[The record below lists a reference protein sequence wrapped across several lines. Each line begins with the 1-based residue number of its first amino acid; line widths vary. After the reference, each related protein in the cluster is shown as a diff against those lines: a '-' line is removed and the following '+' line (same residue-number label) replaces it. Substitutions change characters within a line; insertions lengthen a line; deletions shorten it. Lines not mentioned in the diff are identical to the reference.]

1 MVIQNW
7 VHHPVSQP
15 LNSLPLQSGPTKQ
28 AVIVPRLD
36 HEEEGQGQG
45 RVSGGS
51 KSGSLLT
58 LKGGLLVSTLDHGL
72 LPLVQV

>member
-7 VHHPVSQP
+7 VHHPVSQL

-36 HEEEGQGQG
+36 HEEERTRTRTGVR
-45 RVSGGS
+45 RVE
-51 KSGSLLT
+51 
-58 LKGGLLVSTLDHGL
+58 VR
-72 LPLVQV
+72 

>member
-7 VHHPVSQP
+7 VHHPVSQL

-36 HEEEGQGQG
+36 HEFGNRNKKKNKDKDGCQEG
-45 RVSGGS
+45 RS
-51 KSGSLLT
+51 
-58 LKGGLLVSTLDHGL
+58 
-72 LPLVQV
+72 QVA